1 MLVKHK
7 KSWFIIWT
15 IIFSL
20 ILFITALIFLV
31 VAKGYNDFRAI
42 NNITVLL
49 GGLIILVIGIVRHKT
64 VLISD
69 ELQKT
74 IQLEIFS
81 YTHIAFL
88 TFLSLFAL
96 LQISYHFKLEPMQ
109 VLIIILL
116 GTSLLQIII
125 SFFVKRKYK

>member
-1 MLVKHK
+1 MLMKHK
-7 KSWFIIWT
+7 KSWFIIWM
-15 IIFSL
+15 IIFSFIL
-20 ILFITALIFLV
+20 IATALIFLV
-31 VAKGYNDFRAI
+31 VAKDYNNFRVI
-42 NNITVLL
+42 NNITVIL

-96 LQISYHFKLEPMQ
+96 LQIAYHFKLEPMQ
-109 VLIIILL
+109 VLIIVLF
-116 GTSLLQIII
+116 GTSILQIII

>member
-7 KSWFIIWT
+7 KSWFIIGVG
-15 IIFSL
+15 IFSF
-20 ILFITALIFLV
+20 ILLITAFIFLV
-31 VAKGYNDFRAI
+31 FDKDYNNFRVI
-42 NNITVLL
+42 NNITVIL
-49 GGLIILVIGIVRHKT
+49 GGLIILIIGIVRHKT

-69 ELQKT
+69 ELQKR

-96 LQISYHFKLEPMQ
+96 LQITYHFKLEPMQ
-109 VLIIILL
+109 VLIIVLF
-116 GTSLLQIII
+116 GTSILQLII

>member
-1 MLVKHK
+1 MLIKHN
-7 KSWFIIWT
+7 KSWFIT
-15 IIFSL
+15 GLGIFSF
-20 ILFITALIFLV
+20 ILLATFVIFFSI
-31 VAKGYNDFRAI
+31 DQEFRELASI
-42 NNITVLL
+42 PAVMFAVI
-49 GGLIILVIGIVRHKT
+49 IILVIGIVRHKI
-64 VLISD
+64 LLRGD

-88 TFLSLFAL
+88 TFLSLFAI
-96 LQISYHFKLEPMQ
+96 LQIVYHFRLEPMQ
-109 VLIIILL
+109 VLIIILF